1 MFSVAH
7 TLVLYLV
14 QEEKLQREMKSE
26 GVGFIGL
33 SSFLRDFQEREK
45 EIRWNHNSFPAPIL
59 KDDGRLSEC

>member
-1 MFSVAH
+1 MFGVAH

-33 SSFLRDFQEREK
+33 SSFLRDFKEREK
-45 EIRWNHNSFPAPIL
+45 EIIIIFFQVLFSRTT
-59 KDDGRLSEC
+59 DGYPNVE